1 MYFHEDN
8 IVPYVT
14 SDPHYFHNQISEYCN
29 RPFKNEH
36 AMRNTL
42 IENYNNTVPED
53 GVCFFVGDMGM
64 LGTSQWERLTGL
76 LKKLNGAKH
85 LILGNHDEMKP
96 FRYVNVGFT
105 SVHTSL
111 QLILEIDGK
120 RVKFILNHDPC
131 IWDLVPDDTV
141 LLCGH
146 IHNLFKI
153 LPQKNTVN
161 VGVDVW
167 DYRPVS
173 ILEAWRT
180 LQEWKIHRLPRARE
194 EVIRPEQETG

>member
-8 IVPYVT
+8 ITPYVT

-29 RPFKNEH
+29 RPFKNESS
-36 AMRNTL
+36 MRKIL
-42 IENYNNTVPED
+42 IENFNDTVPED
-53 GVCFFVGDMGM
+53 GVCFFIGDMGM

-85 LILGNHDEMKP
+85 LVLGNHDEMKP

-111 QLILEIDGK
+111 ELILEIDGK
-120 RVKFILNHDPC
+120 RRKFLLNHDPC
-131 IWDLVPDDTV
+131 VWDLVPDDTV

-146 IHNLFKI
+146 VHNLFKI
-153 LPQKNTVN
+153 LPQKDTINI
-161 VGVDVW
+161 GVDVW
-167 DYRPVS
+167 NYKPVS
-173 ILEAWRT
+173 ILKAWRT
-180 LQEWKIHRLPRARE
+180 LQEWKFGTSSARE
-194 EVIRPEQETG
+194 GVIDPYKEDE

>member
-1 MYFHEDN
+1 
-8 IVPYVT
+8 
-14 SDPHYFHNQISEYCN
+14 
-29 RPFKNEH
+29 
-36 AMRNTL
+36 MRKIL
-42 IENYNNTVPED
+42 IENFNDTVPED
-53 GVCFFVGDMGM
+53 GVCFFIGDMGM

-96 FRYVNVGFT
+96 FRYVNIGFT

-120 RVKFILNHDPC
+120 RVKFVLNHDPC

-146 IHNLFKI
+146 VHNLFKI
-153 LPQKNTVN
+153 LPQKNTIN
-161 VGVDVW
+161 IGVDVW
-167 DYRPVS
+167 NYKPVS

-180 LQEWKIHRLPRARE
+180 LQAWKGLTPMPARE
-194 EVIRPEQETG
+194 GVIGQERFHAVGPYEEDE